1 MAVHVRVPRIQL
13 AIRTDLEHIW
23 YDDENHIN
31 VCQTTILKHFA
42 TKRDAFDTSKRL
54 TYLALLRVLFLPI
67 HQFRVQNM
75 LYFVHA
81 PLPQDF
87 PYSLAPIIYESPA

>member
-23 YDDENHIN
+23 YDDENNMN
-31 VCQTTILKHFA
+31 VCKIENYFA
-42 TKRDAFDTSKRL
+42 TKRDAYDTSKRL

-87 PYSLAPIIYESPA
+87 PYSLAPIYESPA